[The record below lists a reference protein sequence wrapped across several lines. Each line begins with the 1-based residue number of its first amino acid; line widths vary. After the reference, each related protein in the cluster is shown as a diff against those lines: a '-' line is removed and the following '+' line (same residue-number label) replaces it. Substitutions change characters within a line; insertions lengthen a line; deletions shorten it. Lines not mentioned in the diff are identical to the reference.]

1 MGATKFVKRQ
11 LSFLRPEKDFF
22 CRLLL
27 ESQQAAVYSRVA
39 MLLIGH
45 LLASDE
51 GAEYLGVRLISKIAA
66 AIQRYLERPST
77 RRRRLGTE
85 SGLAMHLQDGGGKE
99 GVGGEAT
106 PHGGSPEER
115 RAGGTGGGGG
125 GMMDKL
131 FGGWRDKSS
140 DGKGPR
146 GERSPAKSI
155 DGKSTLGERSP
166 GKSPDCEKQD
176 KDDKDDEDSDDDA
189 AGGYEPHALV
199 EACNPIW

>member
-27 ESQQAAVYSRVA
+27 ESQEAAVYSRVA
-39 MLLIGH
+39 LLLIGH
-45 LLASDE
+45 LLTSDE

-85 SGLAMHLQDGGGKE
+85 SGLAVHLQGGGSKE
-99 GVGGEAT
+99 GVGSEVA

-131 FGGWRDKSS
+131 FGGWRDKSP
-140 DGKGPR
+140 DGKSSRGQSSPANNLDGKSPQ
-146 GERSPAKSI
+146 GERSS
-155 DGKSTLGERSP
+155 
-166 GKSPDCEKQD
+166 GKSPDGARQD

-189 AGGYEPHALV
+189 AGGYEQHALL

>member
-27 ESQQAAVYSRVA
+27 ESQEAAVYSRVA
-39 MLLIGH
+39 LLLIGH
-45 LLASDE
+45 LLTSDE

-85 SGLAMHLQDGGGKE
+85 SGLAMHLGGKD
-99 GVGGEAT
+99 GVGGEAMA
-106 PHGGSPEER
+106 HSGSPEER

-131 FGGWRDKSS
+131 FGGWRDKSP
-140 DGKGPR
+140 DGKSSRGQSSPANNLDGKSPQ
-146 GERSPAKSI
+146 GERSS
-155 DGKSTLGERSP
+155 
-166 GKSPDCEKQD
+166 GKSPDGARQD

-189 AGGYEPHALV
+189 AGGYEQHALL

>member
-1 MGATKFVKRQ
+1 MGTTKFVKRQ

-27 ESQQAAVYSRVA
+27 ENQQSVVYSRVA

-66 AIQRYLERPST
+66 ATQRYLERPST

-85 SGLAMHLQDGGGKE
+85 SGLAMHLPDGKE

-140 DGKGPR
+140 DSKGHR
-146 GERSPAKSI
+146 GERSPAKSL
-155 DGKSTLGERSP
+155 DGKSPLGEPSP
-166 GKSPDCEKQD
+166 GKSPNCEKQD

-189 AGGYEPHALV
+189 AGG
-199 EACNPIW
+199 